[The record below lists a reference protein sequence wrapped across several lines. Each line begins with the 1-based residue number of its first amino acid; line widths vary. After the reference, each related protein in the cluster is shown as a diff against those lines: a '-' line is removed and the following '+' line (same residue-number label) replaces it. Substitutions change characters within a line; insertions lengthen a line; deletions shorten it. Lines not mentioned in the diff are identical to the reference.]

1 MEKIISS
8 TLEIEVVHESV
19 QELKEVSYFEEWKA
33 DINSRATGLTSV
45 GYDDE
50 IGLLWDMMMKLGCG
64 RSVYIETTK
73 EGLIRRQH

>member
-50 IGLLWDMMMKLGCG
+50 IGLWEERLHRDNQ
-64 RSVYIETTK
+64 RRIDTQTT
-73 EGLIRRQH
+73 LIKFKSKS

>member
-50 IGLLWDMMMKLGCG
+50 IGLWEERLHRDNQ
-64 RSVYIETTK
+64 RNIDTQTT
-73 EGLIRRQH
+73 LIKFKSKS